1 MILAIM
7 LGLAATTQAAPPSP
21 PPGDDIVVIGERMK
35 NLRIVMVRDRRTGT
49 RRCVTRPSSGD
60 RILDAGVCD
69 TYLGCVRQVDT
80 APALEACMRPPL
92 TELVKSWQERRI
104 IRARPGDPR

>member
-35 NLRIVMVRDRRTGT
+35 NLRIVMVRDRRTGISAVSGRST
-49 RRCVTRPSSGD
+49 RRPLWKR
-60 RILDAGVCD
+60 
-69 TYLGCVRQVDT
+69 
-80 APALEACMRPPL
+80 ACGPL
-92 TELVKSWQERRI
+92 
-104 IRARPGDPR
+104 